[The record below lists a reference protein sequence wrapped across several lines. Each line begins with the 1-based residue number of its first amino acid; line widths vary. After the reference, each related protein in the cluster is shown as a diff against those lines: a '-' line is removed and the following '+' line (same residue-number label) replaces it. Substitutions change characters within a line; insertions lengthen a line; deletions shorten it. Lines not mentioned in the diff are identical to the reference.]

1 LVDHIMDTNPDTDAQ
16 LQRVFEFQVEKRAD
30 TEKSYAVNT
39 MVDALEHNHG
49 HMGVRYS
56 QLLGTNVERVHKLV
70 QDTLQRLDDEIQIK
84 SEERFHSAI
93 VAAVYVGAKLANELG
108 CDFHYEEIWEFMKA
122 EFLRQRLRRDNGG
135 IVSGT
140 NSYTAHQFNQFLK
153 ERGENTIWVARL
165 PPKKSGRPAPVMAE
179 GVTLLHPRQVHIR
192 MAYYDRMISFSWE
205 AFRAWSIAQSTEP
218 SAVLNGLVKHFGAK
232 EAGEVNLAAGTGV
245 SGARE
250 RIIDIP
256 VSSGSPFESALET
269 RIPPDTLQAA
279 QPVGSQV
286 TATVIP
292 IKPEVP

>member
-1 LVDHIMDTNPDTDAQ
+1 
-16 LQRVFEFQVEKRAD
+16 
-30 TEKSYAVNT
+30 
-39 MVDALEHNHG
+39 
-49 HMGVRYS
+49 
-56 QLLGTNVERVHKLV
+56 
-70 QDTLQRLDDEIQIK
+70 
-84 SEERFHSAI
+84 
-93 VAAVYVGAKLANELG
+93 
-108 CDFHYEEIWEFMKA
+108 
-122 EFLRQRLRRDNGG
+122 
-135 IVSGT
+135 
-140 NSYTAHQFNQFLK
+140 
-153 ERGENTIWVARL
+153 
-165 PPKKSGRPAPVMAE
+165 
-179 GVTLLHPRQVHIR
+179 

-292 IKPEVP
+292 IKPQVP